1 MVNAFGSNKKT
12 LTRLRTGMLV
22 ALVAISS
29 MLPAN
34 AIAIPN
40 PFFTGRWQSHSD
52 LSAFTKWTAVMPRYQ
67 SAKAAVDV
75 KCTEENCKNQQWEKL
90 LTLLKGKDVK
100 QQLDAVNTFFNA
112 MPYIE
117 DTDNYGMTDYWQT
130 PYELMEKGGDC
141 EDYAIAKYISLK
153 RLGIGESQMRVMIV
167 QDNNLGGIM
176 HAILEVKVG
185 GTTYLLDNQAT
196 KVTTANKVFHY
207 RPIYAIN
214 TQAWWA
220 YQ

>member
-1 MVNAFGSNKKT
+1 MVHNKKIAK
-12 LTRLRTGMLV
+12 RLRAG
-22 ALVAISS
+22 LVAILAMS
-29 MLPAN
+29 MVPAN

-40 PFFTGRWQSHSD
+40 PFFSGRWQSHDD
-52 LSAFTKWTAVMPRYQ
+52 LSAFTKWTAVMPRYE
-67 SAKAAVDV
+67 SAKADV
-75 KCTEENCKNQQWEKL
+75 EECDGEDCLPQQWEKL
-90 LTLLKGKDVK
+90 LTLLEDKPVK
-100 QQLDAVNTFFNA
+100 RQLDAVNTFFNA
-112 MPYIE
+112 IPYVE
-117 DTDNYGMTDYWQT
+117 DSDNYGMTDYWQT
-130 PYELMEKGGDC
+130 PYEMMKRGGDC

-153 RLGIGESQMRVMIV
+153 RLGVAESKMRIMIV

-176 HAILEVKVG
+176 HAILEVKIDG
-185 GTTYLLDNQAT
+185 ATYLLDNQAS